1 MKDKRISIVDAL
13 HIIRNDIQTLETKIE
28 KRINDDI
35 EYKSITSFINF
46 LEDII
51 RYKWLKA
58 FPSTYLKCYV
68 TDDSYNTL
76 NGAGY
81 SWIMTIIN
89 RGNFNE
95 LINLSKCA
103 DSDVYK
109 LINSENISKEEASSR
124 IIERRKQLALEIYIN
139 NNIADWV
146 ITHLSIS

>member
-1 MKDKRISIVDAL
+1 
-13 HIIRNDIQTLETKIE
+13 
-28 KRINDDI
+28 
-35 EYKSITSFINF
+35 

-109 LINSENISKEEASSR
+109 LINSENISKEKASSR